1 MGRDRR
7 EGNRKEKRGGRR
19 SRDLK
24 VEEEAGICRRGGRR
38 SRDLQERWKKE
49 QGFAGEVEERRKKEQ
64 GFEGGRRSMDV
75 HERWKKEHG
84 CAGKV
89 DEGAGRFAGEREE
102 EA

>member
-1 MGRDRR
+1 M
-7 EGNRKEKRGGRR
+7 
-19 SRDLK
+19 K

>member
-24 VEEEAGICRRGGRR
+24 VEEGAWMCRRGGRR

-49 QGFAGEVEERRKKEQ
+49 
-64 GFEGGRRSMDV
+64 
-75 HERWKKEHG
+75 HG

-89 DEGAGRFAGEREE
+89 EEGASHERER
-102 EA
+102 ASRKKARSVLTPPPPPTHPPTISWLSNLFSYSDSV

>member
-1 MGRDRR
+1 
-7 EGNRKEKRGGRR
+7 
-19 SRDLK
+19 
-24 VEEEAGICRRGGRR
+24 
-38 SRDLQERWKKE
+38 
-49 QGFAGEVEERRKKEQ
+49 
-64 GFEGGRRSMDV
+64 MDV